1 VLNSLHNRLA
11 LALALLLL
19 AFGAA
24 QYFITRHAGEMYHEE
39 ITQKLSS
46 SIAMYIRD
54 HLPLTDA
61 AGAPNPAQLQALFHM
76 LMVVNPNVETY
87 LLDAGGRVTGHAQPD
102 AKLIRKTVDLAP
114 IRRFLD
120 GARLP
125 LRADDPKSANTA
137 RIFSV
142 APLMADGKITG
153 YVYVV
158 LAGEDRRN
166 LAEQL
171 AGGYSLAALGGMLGG
186 AILLAML
193 VGFGLF
199 FALTRRL
206 RALTVEVDAL
216 AHATHATHAD
226 TPIPAPRARDE
237 IGRLTQAFHA
247 MATRIDEQIQTIRRK
262 DLQRR
267 DMMMA
272 VSHDLRTPL
281 TSLRGYLDL
290 LERKLDSLSEEDRL
304 RYVGVAARQCR
315 KLCLLSDE
323 LFRLAKL
330 ECDEV
335 QANVEAF
342 PLLDLIQDVVQK
354 FELMAKS
361 RGVRLL
367 AEVHPEADQVSADI
381 GLIERVMVNL
391 LDNALRHTQQGG
403 VVHIQ
408 AGRDGSRVT
417 VRVADTG
424 EGIDAEALPRLF
436 DRDYL
441 AARRDPAR
449 PWGGLGLA
457 IARRILHLHDTDISV
472 ESQHGQGAA
481 FTFHLPLAPA

>member
-1 VLNSLHNRLA
+1 MLNSLHKRLA

-19 AFGAA
+19 GFGGA
-24 QYFITRHAGEMYHEE
+24 QYFITRHAGELYHEE

-46 SIAMYIRD
+46 NLAMYIRD

-61 AGAPNPAQLQALFHM
+61 EGAPNPAQLQALFHM
-76 LMVVNPNVETY
+76 LMVVNPNVEAY
-87 LLDAGGRVTGHAQPD
+87 LLDARGRIRGHAQPD
-102 AKLIRKTVDLAP
+102 AKLIRKTVDLVP

-125 LRADDPKSANTA
+125 LRADDPKSADAA
-137 RIFSV
+137 RIFSA
-142 APLMADGKITG
+142 APLKSEGKITG

-158 LAGEDRRN
+158 LVGEDRRN

-186 AILLAML
+186 AMVLAML

-199 FALTRRL
+199 FVLTRPL

-216 AHATHATHAD
+216 AQATHAD
-226 TPIPAPRARDE
+226 TALPAPHARDE

-247 MATRIDEQIQTIRRK
+247 MATRISEQMQTIQHK
-262 DLQRR
+262 DQQRR

-290 LERKLDSLSEEDRL
+290 LERKLDSLSQTDRL
-304 RYVGVAARQCR
+304 RYISVAARQCR
-315 KLCLLSDE
+315 KLCRLSDE
-323 LFRLAKL
+323 LFQLAKL

-335 QANVEAF
+335 QANIEPF
-342 PLLDLIQDVVQK
+342 PLLDLIQDVVQN
-354 FELMAKS
+354 FELMANS
-361 RGVRLL
+361 RGVRLH
-367 AEVHPEADQVSADI
+367 AEVHPEAGQVSADI
-381 GLIERVMVNL
+381 GLIERVIANL
-391 LDNALRHTQQGG
+391 LENALRHTQQGG
-403 VVHIQ
+403 TVHIQ
-408 AGRDGSRVT
+408 ADREGSRVS

-424 EGIDAEALPRLF
+424 EGIDPQALPRLF

-441 AARRDPAR
+441 AGRRDPAR

-457 IARRILHLHDTDISV
+457 IARRILRLHGTDISV
-472 ESQHGQGAA
+472 VSEQGQGAA
-481 FTFHLPLAPA
+481 FSFHLSLATAP